1 MKKIG
6 IFPLGIVLFPGSSY
20 PLYIFEDRYKK
31 LIKECWDNQQLFGIN
46 LITPK
51 KMYDVGCSAFV
62 SDIMDIK
69 ENGNLDIIVSG
80 KQRFKIAK
88 ILDGEQPYLMADIE
102 HYEDTETTIDRNL
115 LEKTLNLYNDI
126 ANKAKNFKIKPIDI
140 DNISYPHPSF
150 QIALKSGLT
159 LEERQSLLELQS
171 ENERL
176 EHLLHHLNIILPLI
190 ERVEGL
196 EILSR
201 NDGYLNL

>member
-20 PLYIFEDRYKK
+20 PLYIFEERYKK
-31 LIKECWDNQQLFGIN
+31 LIKECWDNQQVFGIN

-102 HYEDTETTIDRNL
+102 HYEDTETTIDHNL

-196 EILSR
+196 EILSS

>member
-51 KMYDVGCSAFV
+51 KMYDVGCTAFV
-62 SDIMDIK
+62 SDIMDVK
-69 ENGNLDIIVSG
+69 ENGNLDVIISG
-80 KQRFKIAK
+80 KQRFKITK
-88 ILDGEQPYLMADIE
+88 IYDGEKPYLMADIE
-102 HYEDTETTIDRNL
+102 HYEDSETSIDHNL
-115 LEKTLNLYNDI
+115 LEKTLNLYNEI

-140 DNISYPHPSF
+140 DNISYPQPSF

-171 ENERL
+171 ENHRL

>member
-6 IFPLGIVLFPGSSY
+6 ILPLGIVLFPGSSY

-31 LIKECWDNQQLFGIN
+31 LIKECWDNQQSFGIN

-51 KMYDVGCSAFV
+51 KMYDVGCTAFV
-62 SDIMDIK
+62 SDIMDVK
-69 ENGNLDIIVSG
+69 ENGNLDIIISG
-80 KQRFKIAK
+80 KQRFKITK
-88 ILDGEQPYLMADIE
+88 IYDGEEPYLMADIE
-102 HYEDTETTIDRNL
+102 HYEDTETSIDRDL
-115 LEKTLNLYNDI
+115 LERTLNIYNDI
-126 ANKAKNFKIKPIDI
+126 AHKAKNLKIKPVDI
-140 DNISYPHPSF
+140 DNISYPNPSF

-159 LEERQSLLELQS
+159 LEERQSLLELQT

-201 NDGYLNL
+201 NDGYLNI

>member
-102 HYEDTETTIDRNL
+102 HYEDTETTIDHNL